1 MLLSYLETYALRHFA
16 GDRHT
21 CRTSVNGMRNV
32 LVYLERRSMLVRL
45 PNGGYAITQTG
56 REALKSQ

>member
-16 GDRHT
+16 GDRWT
-21 CRTSVNGMRNV
+21 DATAVKGMRNV
-32 LVYLERRSMLVRL
+32 LAYLERKSMLVRL
-45 PNGGYAITQTG
+45 PNGSYAITQTG